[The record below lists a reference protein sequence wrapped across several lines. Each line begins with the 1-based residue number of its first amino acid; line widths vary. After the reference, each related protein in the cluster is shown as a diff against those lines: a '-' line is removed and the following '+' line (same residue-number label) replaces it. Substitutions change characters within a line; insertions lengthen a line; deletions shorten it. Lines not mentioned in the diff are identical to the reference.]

1 MVIYGFDY
9 PNQSVDTLIEA
20 FETLADRRVVLGP
33 LNEVELGP
41 LVHPVH
47 AAGRVL
53 ARIRSRHDAARAGG
67 GERRWAPS
75 LRVGGR
81 AESPMDRRVATL
93 CQTRVRSRALEPGS
107 TKSEIS
113 RVRAME
119 KE

>member
-47 AAGRVL
+47 AAGRVFGHGSG
-53 ARIRSRHDAARAGG
+53 SRHATAARAGG
-67 GERRWAPS
+67 WRSGGGHRPSESGVAPN
-75 LRVGGR
+75 R
-81 AESPMDRRVATL
+81 
-93 CQTRVRSRALEPGS
+93 
-107 TKSEIS
+107 
-113 RVRAME
+113 
-119 KE
+119 

>member
-53 ARIRSRHDAARAGG
+53 APDQVPTRCCSRGGWGAAVGT
-67 GERRWAPS
+67 EAPS
-75 LRVGGR
+75 RG
-81 AESPMDRRVATL
+81 SRRI
-93 CQTRVRSRALEPGS
+93 GDG
-107 TKSEIS
+107 
-113 RVRAME
+113 
-119 KE
+119 